1 MNDSKKIWLVV
12 PCFLIGLIILIFV
25 FSLLG
30 RPNISWR
37 VIFNQASSQDIFSF
51 WNLRLPRFILA
62 FMIGASLS
70 VAGASFQSLLK
81 NPLAD
86 PYILG
91 VSGGAA
97 LGYILA
103 LIFGL
108 PFFFVP
114 VCGFVFALLSLIL
127 VYRLAVVDGVLSVV
141 SLLLTGIVFN
151 AFSFAL
157 ILVINSAVNFG
168 QAQQILYLLLGN
180 LDPISWPRLGFLTAL
195 LLAVLSIL
203 IVKSRAL
210 NLLSLGDEEAFHLG
224 VSVQREKKI
233 IFIASSLLVGASVS
247 LCGLIGFVGLIVPHL
262 SRLVFGA
269 DNRVVLP
276 ASVFIG
282 GFFLVVCEFVVG
294 NLFSFETLSTRLPV
308 GATTAL
314 IGAPVF
320 VYLLKKFELTKS

>member
-1 MNDSKKIWLVV
+1 
-12 PCFLIGLIILIFV
+12 
-25 FSLLG
+25 
-30 RPNISWR
+30 
-37 VIFNQASSQDIFSF
+37 
-51 WNLRLPRFILA
+51 
-62 FMIGASLS
+62 MIGASLS